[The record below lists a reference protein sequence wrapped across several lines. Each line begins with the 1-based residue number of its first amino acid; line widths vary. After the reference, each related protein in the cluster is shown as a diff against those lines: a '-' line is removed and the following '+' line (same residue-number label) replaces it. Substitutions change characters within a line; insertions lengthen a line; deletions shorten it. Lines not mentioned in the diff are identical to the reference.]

1 MDSSFIGEIRAFPY
15 TFVPLGW
22 VECNGQVLLVNQYPA
37 LYSIIG
43 IRYGGAPG
51 VNFNVPNIQG
61 AALVGVGSIPGGTV
75 NYALGNYR
83 YGAETVTLTTPNLPS
98 HNHSFIG
105 KAGTDTS
112 RTAAA
117 ETDNKSYLSNITYQ
131 RPGVDIKPQLATAYL
146 NVSTNPVYLN
156 ANTITPSNGNNNGNL
171 PHENRSPFLAIRYCI
186 CADDGNYPVNP
197 Y

>member
-15 TFVPLGW
+15 TFVPQGW
-22 VECNGQVLLVNQYPA
+22 VECNGQPLPVYQYQA

-43 IRYGGAPG
+43 NRYGGNTT
-51 VNFNVPNIQG
+51 NFNVPNFQG

-75 NYALGNYR
+75 NYALGDNR
-83 YGAETVTLTTPNLPS
+83 YGTESVTLTTPNLPS

-117 ETDNKSYLSNITYQ
+117 GTDNQSYLSNITYQ

-146 NVSTNPVYLN
+146 NVSTNPVSLH
-156 ANTITPSNGNNNGNL
+156 ANTITPSNGNYNGNL

-186 CADDGNYPVNP
+186 CADGESYPVRP
-197 Y
+197 